1 MRTLRPSIAVAVI
14 LLVLA
19 VCVFAQQPDVPQ
31 VFRYAYTVP
40 ESQRVNSGA
49 SLDATVRI
57 YSNDLGGSPIWLER
71 FRLVPDTNWRLSIY
85 LGSTTGG
92 LPPSIFQA
100 NAARWISVQIEAYE
114 ESPRAALISVPYALK
129 ARDADTLG
137 GLPASAYL
145 VNLTRLGT
153 AGDNNSR
160 TTTTGTTT
168 YQYLTPGA
176 LNLVP
181 KYINSTDLG
190 GSQITDT
197 GLGVGI
203 GNTNPQEMLDVQ
215 GRTLLRSTSRGP
227 AGLWLGT
234 NDASSAFIGLSAND
248 PASSLVFSHG
258 GFPRLTLTQAG
269 QVGIGVDAPTSA
281 LHVKGDIKLSSGAL
295 FFPDGTSLSTAPVIG
310 VGSTAITAGDSSII
324 IGTSNAATTVAV
336 ADLGVTSTKI
346 ADFSVTT
353 AKIADGSVTAAKLAP
368 GAITASG
375 FAGLGQNNFT
385 GEQTVQ
391 INNSI
396 THGIN
401 SYNSSASGP
410 SVAMFGETSSTTG
423 LAIEAHAAATTG
435 KAVALHA
442 STESTTGYGT
452 YSVANATTGNNYGVY
467 GVSRSNGGTGVM
479 GDALATSGT
488 TYGVYGQ
495 TAAGNYSAGVYGIS
509 SNANT
514 TDTSYGVYGKAN
526 GIYGIG
532 VIGKATNSAISNG
545 APIGVLGSTISPLG
559 VGGQFINQAN
569 TGNVI
574 VAQNLN
580 GNVWRVDISGNEYM
594 AGTVHTGG
602 ADFAESVE
610 PATGSR
616 SLEPGDVLVIADS
629 GDRQVQ
635 LSDEPYSTRVI
646 GVYATK
652 PGVLASR
659 HGLERSGS
667 EIPVAMVGIV
677 PVKASAENGAI
688 HRGDLVVSAS
698 TAGHVMRATD
708 RERFTGAIVGKAMQG
723 LESGTGV
730 IEIAVTLQ

>member
-1 MRTLRPSIAVAVI
+1 MRILRPSIALAVI
-14 LLVLA
+14 LCALA
-19 VCVFAQQPDVPQ
+19 LPIAAQQPDVPQ
-31 VFRYAYTVP
+31 VFRYTYTLP
-40 ESQRVNSGA
+40 ESQRVSAGMT
-49 SLDATVRI
+49 LDSTVRI

-71 FRLVPDTNWRLSIY
+71 FRLVPDLNWRLSIY

-92 LPPSIFQA
+92 LPPSIFQS
-100 NAARWISVQIEAYE
+100 NAARWISVQIEGFE

-145 VNLTRLGT
+145 VNLARLGT
-153 AGDNNSR
+153 ASDNNSR

-176 LNLVP
+176 QNLVP
-181 KYINSTDLG
+181 KFINSTDLG

-203 GNTNPQEMLDVQ
+203 GVSNPQEMFDVN

-234 NDASSAFIGLSAND
+234 NDSSSAFIGLSASD
-248 PASSLVFSHG
+248 PASSLVLSHG
-258 GFPRLTLTQAG
+258 GFPRITLTQAG
-269 QVGIGVDAPTSA
+269 QVGIGVDAPISA
-281 LHVKGDIKLSSGAL
+281 LHVKGDIRLSSGAL
-295 FFPDGTSLSTAPVIG
+295 YFPDGTSLSTAPVIG
-310 VGSTAITAGDSSII
+310 VGSTAIAAGDSSITV
-324 IGTSNAATTVAV
+324 GTSNATTTVAV

-346 ADFSVTT
+346 ADLSVTT

-368 GAITASG
+368 GAITVSG
-375 FAGLGQNNFT
+375 FAGLAQNSFT

-391 INNSI
+391 INNPNTS
-396 THGIN
+396 GIS
-401 SYNSSASGP
+401 SYNSSAAGP
-410 SVAMFGETSSTTG
+410 SVAIFGETSSTTG
-423 LAIEAHAAATTG
+423 LAIRAHSAATTG
-435 KAVALHA
+435 KATALHA
-442 STESTTGYGT
+442 TAESTTGYGT

-467 GVSRSNGGTGVM
+467 GVSRSSGGTGVM
-479 GDALATSGT
+479 GDALATTGT

-495 TAAGNYSAGVYGIS
+495 TAAGNYSAGVYGVA
-509 SNANT
+509 SNANA
-514 TDTSYGVYGKAN
+514 TDTNYGVYGKAN

-532 VIGKATNSAISNG
+532 VIGSATNTAISNG

-559 VGGQFINQAN
+559 VGGQFISSAN

-580 GNVWRVDISGNEYM
+580 GNVWRVDTSGNEYLK
-594 AGTVHTGG
+594 GTVHTGG
-602 ADFAESVE
+602 ADFAESIQ
-610 PATGSR
+610 PAKGATP
-616 SLEPGDVLVIADS
+616 LEPGDVLVIADT

-635 LSDEPYSTRVI
+635 LSNEPYSTRVI

-652 PGVLASR
+652 PGLLASR
-659 HGLERSGS
+659 QGLENSGS
-667 EIPVAMVGIV
+667 EVPVAMVGIV
-677 PVKASAENGAI
+677 PAKASTENGPI
-688 HRGDLVVSAS
+688 RRGDLLVSAS
-698 TAGHVMRATD
+698 IAGHVMRATD
-708 RERFTGAIVGKAMQG
+708 RERFTGAIVGKAMQE
-723 LESGTGV
+723 LQSGRGV